1 MGKIGIPGMM
11 ISKINGD
18 KLLAKGGATITI
30 DPEPGMAE
38 AWLELGLTKWPK
50 KDEEFKVIYRQLKQR
65 NSDSTER
72 LSWLDL
78 KYSEHFRAKET
89 EEL

>member
-38 AWLELGLTKWPK
+38 AWAWA
-50 KDEEFKVIYRQLKQR
+50 DEMAEKGRR
-65 NSDSTER
+65 NS
-72 LSWLDL
+72 
-78 KYSEHFRAKET
+78 K
-89 EEL
+89 